1 MKATPFQM
9 TVGQPFPGILPLS
22 VELDQVLADF
32 NGQSLTLNQLLVRTA
47 ARGPYGFIILLSLPF
62 MIPISLPGVSNL
74 FGVIIVYLAWRLCLG
89 FPPKLPSQ
97 FGDRNVQ
104 SGLFARAL
112 RAGVRVLRW
121 VERWVRPRHSQW
133 IRTRAGRMMGASG
146 LALGGIMLALPLPPT
161 IPLSNFIPAVA
172 IVVLAAS
179 MMEED
184 GWVIW
189 LGYLT
194 TLASAAYLS
203 VMIALHLEFFRYLL
217 RSAIQWCAS

>member
-1 MKATPFQM
+1 MKAEFIQASGPPS
-9 TVGQPFPGILPLS
+9 VSDIPPLS
-22 VELDQVLADF
+22 VELDQMLANFD
-32 NGQSLTLNQLLVRTA
+32 GTSLTLNQLLVKTA
-47 ARGPYGFIILLSLPF
+47 ARGPYGFMILLSLPF

-74 FGVIIVYLAWRLCLG
+74 FGVIIVYLSWRLGFG
-89 FPPKLPSQ
+89 FPPRLPSQ

-121 VERWVRPRHSQW
+121 VERWVRPRHSRW
-133 IRTRAGRMMGASG
+133 IRTSAGRIVGASG

-172 IVVLAAS
+172 VVVLAAS

-194 TLASAAYLS
+194 TLASAVYLS
-203 VMIALHLEFFRYLL
+203 VMITLHFEFFRYLL
-217 RSAIQWCAS
+217 RSALQWCAS